1 MTIST
6 PDELPGLGRRERR
19 KLELRDRIR
28 AAGLELFEAQGV
40 EATKI
45 QAICQRADIAQ
56 KTFFNYFPTKRHL
69 LREIA
74 QVSLGELLLD
84 IEAVRKLPASTGE
97 KVRAFFA
104 GVADN
109 AEEAGPMRRE
119 LLTEVIHLAHESG
132 SEHRQ
137 AQQLRDAFGGI
148 VSDGLEAGELTDRY
162 GAEVLTEMLMGAFYV
177 QMFNWAHLDAYPL
190 REHAAEAAR
199 FLADS
204 MAK

>member
-1 MTIST
+1 MTISA
-6 PDELPGLGRRERR
+6 PNELSGLGRRERR

-74 QVSLGELLLD
+74 QVSLGELLLE

>member
-1 MTIST
+1 VTISA
-6 PDELPGLGRRERR
+6 PNELSGLGRRERR

-74 QVSLGELLLD
+74 QVSLGELLLE

-162 GAEVLTEMLMGAFYV
+162 GAETLTEMLMGAFYV

>member
-1 MTIST
+1 MTISA
-6 PDELPGLGRRERR
+6 PDELSGLGRRERR

>member
-1 MTIST
+1 MTISA
-6 PDELPGLGRRERR
+6 PNELSGLGRRERR

>member
-1 MTIST
+1 VTISA
-6 PDELPGLGRRERR
+6 PNELSGLGRRERR

-162 GAEVLTEMLMGAFYV
+162 GAEALTEMLMGAFYV

>member
-1 MTIST
+1 MTISA
-6 PDELPGLGRRERR
+6 PDEIPGLGRRERR

-162 GAEVLTEMLMGAFYV
+162 GAETLTEMLMGAFYV

>member
-1 MTIST
+1 MTISA
-6 PDELPGLGRRERR
+6 PNELSGLGRRERR

-74 QVSLGELLLD
+74 QVSLGELLLE

-162 GAEVLTEMLMGAFYV
+162 GAETLTEMLMGAFYV

>member
-1 MTIST
+1 VTIST

>member
-1 MTIST
+1 MTI
-6 PDELPGLGRRERR
+6 PAPNELSGLGRRERR

-74 QVSLGELLLD
+74 QVSLGELLLE

-162 GAEVLTEMLMGAFYV
+162 GAEALTEMLMGAFYV

>member
-1 MTIST
+1 MTISA
-6 PDELPGLGRRERR
+6 PDEIPGLGRRERR

>member
-1 MTIST
+1 MTISA
-6 PDELPGLGRRERR
+6 PNELSGLGRRERR

-74 QVSLGELLLD
+74 QVSLGELLLE

-162 GAEVLTEMLMGAFYV
+162 GAEALTEMLMGAFYV

>member
-1 MTIST
+1 MTISA
-6 PDELPGLGRRERR
+6 PDEIPGLGRRERR

-74 QVSLGELLLD
+74 QVSLGELLLE

>member
-1 MTIST
+1 MTISA
-6 PDELPGLGRRERR
+6 PDEIPGLGRRERR

-162 GAEVLTEMLMGAFYV
+162 GAEALTEMLMGAFYV

-190 REHAAEAAR
+190 REHSAEAAR

>member
-1 MTIST
+1 VTISA
-6 PDELPGLGRRERR
+6 PDEIPGLGRRERR

>member
-1 MTIST
+1 MTISA
-6 PDELPGLGRRERR
+6 PDEIPGLGRRERR

-74 QVSLGELLLD
+74 QVSLGELLLE

-162 GAEVLTEMLMGAFYV
+162 GAEALTEMLMGAFYV

>member
-1 MTIST
+1 MTISA
-6 PDELPGLGRRERR
+6 PNELSGLGRRERR

-162 GAEVLTEMLMGAFYV
+162 GAETLTEMLMGAFYV

>member
-1 MTIST
+1 MTISA
-6 PDELPGLGRRERR
+6 PDEIPGLGRRERR

-74 QVSLGELLLD
+74 QVSLGELLLE

-162 GAEVLTEMLMGAFYV
+162 GAETLTEMLMGAFYV

>member
-1 MTIST
+1 MTISA
-6 PDELPGLGRRERR
+6 PDELSGLGRRERR

-162 GAEVLTEMLMGAFYV
+162 GAETLTEMLMGAFYV

>member
-1 MTIST
+1 MTISA
-6 PDELPGLGRRERR
+6 PDEIPGLGRRERR

-162 GAEVLTEMLMGAFYV
+162 GAEALTEMLMGAFYV